1 MLDAM
6 LLELGL
12 YYKMK
17 NLITY
22 YLWMVMEKIGQK
34 KLIKKQSGIIGTS
47 LGIEQVVRMIAQV
60 ASVDISVLIT
70 GESGTGK
77 EVVARAIYKE
87 SKRANKPLITVN
99 CGAIPEGI
107 IESELFGHKKG
118 SFTGAGEDRKGY
130 FEEADQGTIFL
141 DEVGE
146 TPLDTQVKL
155 LRVLESGEF
164 MRVGEAETRKTD
176 VRVITATN
184 KNLADLVQ
192 KGDFRQD
199 LYFRLKTVNIN
210 IPPLRERIE
219 DISQFIE
226 RFALEFTRS
235 NDIRYRGFVPEAVRK
250 MKKYN
255 WPGNIRELKHFI
267 ERILVM
273 EKGERITAD
282 IIERE
287 LKDVLFE
294 ESSFN
299 PAIPVLVNKSSDKAE
314 IDLILRQLFLL
325 KQDTELI
332 QQLMVG
338 SGIKTNAES
347 KFSELDLEQNQISY
361 PRKSME
367 IVEEGY
373 RYIKDDAIGD
383 MLMKNLEEEAVRRTL
398 RYFNNNRRKTARSLG
413 MSERTLYR
421 KIEEYGME
429 PKIKSR
435 K

>member
-1 MLDAM
+1 MTDS
-6 LLELGL
+6 
-12 YYKMK
+12 
-17 NLITY
+17 NR
-22 YLWMVMEKIGQK
+22 
-34 KLIKKQSGIIGTS
+34 IKKQSGIIGTS
-47 LGIEQVVRMIAQV
+47 VGIEQVVEMIAQV
-60 ASVDISVLIT
+60 ATVDISVLIT

-77 EVVARAIYKE
+77 EVVAKAIHKE
-87 SKRANKPLITVN
+87 SKRSNKPLIIVN

-118 SFTGAGEDRKGY
+118 SFTGAGENRKGY

-141 DEVGE
+141 DEIGE

-184 KNLADLVQ
+184 KNIGDLVQ

-210 IPPLRERIE
+210 IPPLRSRKE
-219 DISQFIE
+219 DIGQFIE
-226 RFALEFTRS
+226 RFALEFTRT
-235 NDIRYRGFVPEAVRK
+235 NDIRYRGFMPDAVRK
-250 MKKYN
+250 MKQYD

-267 ERILVM
+267 EKILVM
-273 EKGERITAD
+273 EKGERITVSM
-282 IIERE
+282 IEKE
-287 LKDVLFE
+287 LSDVLSL

-299 PAIPVLVNKSSDKAE
+299 PALPVLVEKSSDKAE

-332 QQLMVG
+332 QRMLVG
-338 SGIKTNAES
+338 GTLKPTPDN
-347 KFSELDLEQNQISY
+347 KFSDMNIDPSSVSF
-361 PRKSME
+361 PNKSME
-367 IVEEGY
+367 IVEDGFH
-373 RYIKDDAIGD
+373 YIRDDAIGD
-383 MLMKNLEEEAVRRTL
+383 MLIKDLEEEAIKRSL
-398 RYFNNNRRKTARSLG
+398 RYFNNNRRKTAKSLG

-429 PKIKSR
+429 PKIKNR

>member
-1 MLDAM
+1 ML
-6 LLELGL
+6 ES
-12 YYKMK
+12 
-17 NLITY
+17 NR
-22 YLWMVMEKIGQK
+22 
-34 KLIKKQSGIIGTS
+34 IKKQSGIIGTS
-47 LGIEQVVRMIAQV
+47 VGIEQVIEMIAQV
-60 ASVDISVLIT
+60 ATVDISVLIT

-77 EVVARAIYKE
+77 EVVAKAIHKE
-87 SKRANKPLITVN
+87 SKRSNKPLIIVN

-118 SFTGAGEDRKGY
+118 SFTGAGENRKGY
-130 FEEADQGTIFL
+130 FEEADKGTIFL
-141 DEVGE
+141 DEIGE

-184 KNLADLVQ
+184 KNIEDLVQ

-210 IPPLRERIE
+210 IPPLRERKE

-226 RFALEFTRS
+226 RFALEFTRT
-235 NDIRYRGFVPEAVRK
+235 NDIRYRGFMPDAVRK
-250 MKKYN
+250 MKQYD

-267 ERILVM
+267 EKILVM
-273 EKGERITAD
+273 EKGERITLGM
-282 IIERE
+282 IEKE
-287 LKDVLFE
+287 LRDVLSL

-299 PAIPVLVNKSSDKAE
+299 PALPVLVQKSSDKAE

-332 QQLMVG
+332 QRMLVG
-338 SGIKTNAES
+338 GALKPTSDNKLSDMNIDPSSVSFPN
-347 KFSELDLEQNQISY
+347 
-361 PRKSME
+361 KSME
-367 IVEEGY
+367 IVEDGF
-373 RYIKDDAIGD
+373 RYIRDDAIGD
-383 MLMKNLEEEAVRRTL
+383 MLIKDLEEEAIKRSL
-398 RYFNNNRRKTARSLG
+398 KYFNNNRRKTARSLG

-429 PKIKSR
+429 PKIKNR